1 MTLEAN
7 TEEVVPLSNLGP
19 LFGITDITGNT
30 LNINETG
37 VYQIDYFFQ
46 GSSSEAATITF
57 EVFENSNVING
68 SSIVKTVEANASET
82 FMGSLITKLTDKDEV
97 SLGIK
102 ASTGTTMTLSDGT
115 SAYLNIIKISN

>member
-1 MTLEAN
+1 MD
-7 TEEVVPLSNLGP
+7 P

-82 FMGSLITKLTDKDEV
+82 FMGSLITKLTDKYEV

>member
-1 MTLEAN
+1 M
-7 TEEVVPLSNLGP
+7 GP

-102 ASTGTTMTLSDGT
+102 TSTGTTMTLSDGT